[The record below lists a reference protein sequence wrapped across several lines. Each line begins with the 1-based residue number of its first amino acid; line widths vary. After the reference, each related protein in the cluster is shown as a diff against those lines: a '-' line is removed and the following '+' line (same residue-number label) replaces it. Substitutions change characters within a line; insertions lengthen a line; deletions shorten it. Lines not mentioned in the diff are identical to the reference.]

1 MRKNKF
7 FLFVYSLTSES
18 GIKNN
23 NLNFFFNSYV
33 IFTNVR
39 VESIRS

>member
-7 FLFVYSLTSES
+7 LLFVYSLTSES

-23 NLNFFFNSYV
+23 NLNFFLIV
-33 IFTNVR
+33 M
-39 VESIRS
+39 